1 MTLEQESAANDVNN
15 HSLILATAGSG
26 KTKTLIEKVKN
37 VLKKSYD
44 RKVILVTFTNAA
56 VNEMQERLEIA
67 LPQSS
72 INRVSVTTFHRQFL
86 NQTKKLMQGKLLI
99 GATYFN
105 FIDRLK
111 NYIENEHLLP
121 ELKVTFNDIT
131 SILNDQPLD
140 EKKGFDKDA
149 VKLVK
154 ECYQELKIKNHL
166 YDLDDATRR
175 AVEGTLSG
183 EIPLLNC
190 TDLMIDEFQDTD
202 LLQYEWIALQG
213 RGGINLTPVGD
224 DDQSIYSWRGARS
237 YETMLKFKDEFKP
250 NIHMLAKCF
259 RCRPEIIDASKNLI
273 EFNKDRIPKGMVSGK
288 EIGGT
293 VKTYIHKF
301 KKSMLLTFLENYSKY
316 DGEWAIL
323 SRTNVAL
330 DSIEEFLIEHE
341 VAYSRNNQTSIFKTS
356 AGDFV
361 IKLCSYL
368 LNKFAHYHLSEVLGY
383 LKEDENLIP
392 LISESIKSNSDI
404 ESYLNNYGQ
413 SINGTAF
420 EMFYSNYYL
429 FENTHDSKEINTR
442 IDLLIDF
449 IIERRSKGD
458 KLNKCAVE
466 TLLLEG
472 LKTKTGSWF
481 ERIKLYSDKIKE
493 QNSKSEIDKSVVTL
507 TTYHGSKGLEWTN
520 VAIFDV
526 IQETMPNMQSPIDE
540 ERRLLFVGMTRAE
553 QRLFIHSYLNKAD
566 IDDLKDVGEL
576 ALFKKD
582 YEYSPPI
589 TSDINDVCFPSEF
602 IEEIYYKSD

>member
-273 EFNKDRIPKGMVSGK
+273 EFRRC
-288 EIGGT
+288 
-293 VKTYIHKF
+293 
-301 KKSMLLTFLENYSKY
+301 FLK
-316 DGEWAIL
+316 
-323 SRTNVAL
+323 V
-330 DSIEEFLIEHE
+330 
-341 VAYSRNNQTSIFKTS
+341 
-356 AGDFV
+356 
-361 IKLCSYL
+361 
-368 LNKFAHYHLSEVLGY
+368 
-383 LKEDENLIP
+383 
-392 LISESIKSNSDI
+392 
-404 ESYLNNYGQ
+404 
-413 SINGTAF
+413 
-420 EMFYSNYYL
+420 
-429 FENTHDSKEINTR
+429 
-442 IDLLIDF
+442 
-449 IIERRSKGD
+449 
-458 KLNKCAVE
+458 
-466 TLLLEG
+466 
-472 LKTKTGSWF
+472 
-481 ERIKLYSDKIKE
+481 
-493 QNSKSEIDKSVVTL
+493 
-507 TTYHGSKGLEWTN
+507 
-520 VAIFDV
+520 
-526 IQETMPNMQSPIDE
+526 
-540 ERRLLFVGMTRAE
+540 
-553 QRLFIHSYLNKAD
+553 
-566 IDDLKDVGEL
+566 
-576 ALFKKD
+576 
-582 YEYSPPI
+582 
-589 TSDINDVCFPSEF
+589 
-602 IEEIYYKSD
+602 